1 VDTGAGKRKE
11 SRSLNGMIKM
21 HEKSNKKEIDKL
33 VIKSFRSVHKWVS
46 NDVIN
51 RCEDGLVEMNPQI
64 SLAGIEKF
72 FYYIKKIFTNR
83 YVRSNTFFRL
93 LYQGLQ
99 SIFSKKIKESLFVT
113 CMPPYLFDILG
124 FYKTKGVKIAFII
137 DAWESSI
144 EYIAENIDL
153 ADIILIAYQDSINF
167 LEKQIPQK
175 SMEKVHLFPN
185 FITSNAYPAK
195 SAKKIYDMI
204 QVGRKNNI
212 LHKWAKEYSRKKGYS
227 YLFQKR
233 NQRGMYYL
241 ENRNWEAENYQLSYQ
256 SLIKVLSQSKIA
268 MVSPPNRADSK
279 RTGRISPL
287 THRYLEAA
295 MCRAVTVGFTPNS
308 GEYAR
313 HFPKDF
319 TIVPKDYG
327 EFEKICDR
335 LIENAD
341 LRSET
346 AHKNRNYVLENH
358 SVEVRYKQLQEI
370 LINHKK
376 K

>member
-1 VDTGAGKRKE
+1 MD
-11 SRSLNGMIKM
+11 
-21 HEKSNKKEIDKL
+21 
-33 VIKSFRSVHKWVS
+33 
-46 NDVIN
+46 
-51 RCEDGLVEMNPQI
+51 PQI
-64 SLAGIEKF
+64 SVTGIEKI

-83 YVRSNTFFRL
+83 YVRSNTIFRL

-99 SIFSKKIKESLFVT
+99 SIFLKKIKESLFVT

-124 FYKTKGVKIAFII
+124 FYKTKEVKIAFII

-167 LEKQIPQK
+167 LEKHISQK
-175 SMEKVHLFPN
+175 SMKKVHLFPN
-185 FITSNAYPAK
+185 FINPKFYPNGSK
-195 SAKKIYDMI
+195 EKIYDMI
-204 QVGRKNNI
+204 QIGRRNDI
-212 LHKWAKEYSRKKGYS
+212 LHQWAKEYSRKKGYF

-268 MVSPPNRADSK
+268 LVSPPDRADSK

-295 MCRAVTVGFTPNS
+295 MCQAITVGFAPTG

-319 TIVPKDYG
+319 TIVPRDYG

-335 LIENAD
+335 LIENTD
-341 LRSET
+341 LRSKI

-358 SVEVRYKQLQEI
+358 CIEVRYKQLQEI
-370 LINHKK
+370 LVNHKK

>member
-1 VDTGAGKRKE
+1 
-11 SRSLNGMIKM
+11 MY
-21 HEKSNKKEIDKL
+21 EKSNKEEIDKL
-33 VIKSFRSVHKWVS
+33 VIKSFRSVNKWVS

-51 RCEDGLVEMNPQI
+51 RCEDGLAEMDPQI
-64 SLAGIEKF
+64 SVAGIEKI

-83 YVRSNTFFRL
+83 YVCSNTLFRL
-93 LYQGLQ
+93 LYQGSQ

-124 FYKTKGVKIAFII
+124 FYKTKGVKIVFII

-144 EYIAENIDL
+144 GYIAENIDL

-167 LEKQIPQK
+167 LEKQISQK

-185 FITSNAYPAK
+185 FITPNAYPAK

-212 LHKWAKEYSRKKGYS
+212 LHKWAKEYSRKKGCS

-241 ENRNWEAENYQLSYQ
+241 ENRDWEAENYQLSYK

-268 MVSPPNRADSK
+268 LVSPPDRADTK

-295 MCRAVTVGFTPNS
+295 ICQDVMVGFTPTG
-308 GEYAR
+308 GEYVH

-319 TIVPKDYG
+319 TLVPKDYR
-327 EFEKICDR
+327 EFEEICDR
-335 LIENAD
+335 LIDDNN
-341 LRSET
+341 LRTEISL
-346 AHKNRNYVLENH
+346 KNRNYVIENH
-358 SVEVRYKQLQEI
+358 SVSARYRQLQEI
-370 LINHKK
+370 LMNNRSNKTEQILNKN
-376 K
+376 

>member
-1 VDTGAGKRKE
+1 
-11 SRSLNGMIKM
+11 MIKM
-21 HEKSNKKEIDKL
+21 HEKSNKKEIDEL
-33 VIKSFRSVHKWVS
+33 VIKSFRSVNKWVS

-51 RCEDGLVEMNPQI
+51 RCEDGLAEIDPQI
-64 SLAGIEKF
+64 SVAGIEKI
-72 FYYIKKIFTNR
+72 FYYIKKILTNR
-83 YVRSNTFFRL
+83 YVRSNTLFRL

-99 SIFSKKIKESLFVT
+99 SIFSKKIKESLFVI

-153 ADIILIAYQDSINF
+153 ADIILIAYQDSIHF
-167 LEKQIPQK
+167 LGKHLSRK
-175 SMEKVHLFPN
+175 KMKKVFLFPN
-185 FITSNAYPAK
+185 FINPKAYPAK

-212 LHKWAKEYSRKKGYS
+212 LHKWAIKYSRKKGYS

-241 ENRNWEAENYQLSYQ
+241 EDRDWEAENYQLSYQ
-256 SLIKVLSQSKIA
+256 GLTKVLSQSKIA
-268 MVSPPNRADSK
+268 LVSPPDRADSK
-279 RTGRISPL
+279 RTGRVSPL

-295 MCRAVTVGFTPNS
+295 MCQVVTVGFTPTG
-308 GEYAR
+308 GEYVH

-327 EFEKICDR
+327 KFEEICNR
-335 LIENAD
+335 LIDDDN
-341 LRSET
+341 LRTEIS
-346 AHKNRNYVLENH
+346 HKNRNYVIENH
-358 SVEVRYKQLQEI
+358 SVEVRYKQLREI
-370 LINHKK
+370 LMNN
-376 K
+376 

>member
-1 VDTGAGKRKE
+1 
-11 SRSLNGMIKM
+11 MIKM
-21 HEKSNKKEIDKL
+21 HEKSDKKEIDKL
-33 VIKSFRSVHKWVS
+33 VIKSFRSLNKWVS

-51 RCEDGLVEMNPQI
+51 QCEDGLAEIDPQI
-64 SLAGIEKF
+64 SVAGIEKI

-83 YVRSNTFFRL
+83 YVRSNTLFRL

-99 SIFSKKIKESLFVT
+99 GIFPKKIKESLFVT

-124 FYKTKGVKIAFII
+124 FYKTKSVKIAFII

-153 ADIILIAYQDSINF
+153 ADIILIAYQDSIHF
-167 LEKQIPQK
+167 LRKHLSHEKMK
-175 SMEKVHLFPN
+175 KVFLFPN
-185 FITSNAYPAK
+185 FINPKAYPTK

-212 LHKWAKEYSRKKGYS
+212 LHKWAIKYSKEKKHS
-227 YLFQKR
+227 YIYQKR

-241 ENRNWEAENYQLSYQ
+241 EDRKWEAENYQLSYQ
-256 SLIKVLSQSKIA
+256 SLINILSQSKIA
-268 MVSPPNRADSK
+268 LVSPPDRADSK
-279 RTGRISPL
+279 RTGRVSPL

-295 MCRAVTVGFTPNS
+295 MCQAVTVGFTPTS
-308 GEYAR
+308 GEYSQ

-327 EFEKICDR
+327 EFEEICDR
-335 LIENAD
+335 LIGD
-341 LRSET
+341 DKLRAKIS
-346 AHKNRNYVLENH
+346 HKNRNYVIENH
-358 SVEVRYKQLQEI
+358 SVTARYRQLKEI
-370 LINHKK
+370 LMNNK
-376 K
+376 

>member
-1 VDTGAGKRKE
+1 
-11 SRSLNGMIKM
+11 M

-33 VIKSFRSVHKWVS
+33 VIKSFRSMNKWVS

-51 RCEDGLVEMNPQI
+51 RCEDGLLEMDSQI
-64 SLAGIEKF
+64 SLVGIEKF

-83 YVRSNTFFRL
+83 YVRSNTLFRL

-99 SIFSKKIKESLFVT
+99 SVFSRKIKESLFVT
-113 CMPPYLFDILG
+113 CMPPYLFDILR
-124 FYKTKGVKIAFII
+124 FYKTKGIKIAFII

-153 ADIILIAYQDSINF
+153 ADIILIAYQDSIHF
-167 LEKQIPQK
+167 LRKHLSHEKMK
-175 SMEKVHLFPN
+175 KVFLFPN
-185 FITSNAYPAK
+185 FINPKVYPNESK
-195 SAKKIYDMI
+195 EKLYEMI
-204 QVGRKNNI
+204 QIGRRNDI
-212 LHKWAKEYSRKKGYS
+212 LHQWAKEYSRKKEYS

-241 ENRNWEAENYQLSYQ
+241 ENRDWEAENYQLSYQ

-268 MVSPPNRADSK
+268 LVSPPDRADSK

-295 MCRAVTVGFTPNS
+295 MCQAAMVGFTPTG
-308 GEYAR
+308 GEYVN

-319 TIVPKDYG
+319 TIVPKDYR
-327 EFEKICDR
+327 EFEEICDR
-335 LIENAD
+335 LIDDDN
-341 LRSET
+341 LRTEIS
-346 AHKNRNYVLENH
+346 HKNRNYVIENH
-358 SVEVRYKQLQEI
+358 SVTARYRQLQEI
-370 LINHKK
+370 LMNNRSNKTEQISNKN
-376 K
+376 